1 MTGRIP
7 ELCYIVTKLSQKMS
21 KPSQADLNTAK
32 HVLRYLSEFGSYV
45 GTCTTGE
52 ITKRFSMF
60 SYSNNLPS
68 SLSDDSEILE
78 YLSTS
83 LTWLENHFPGCG
95 VILAADC
102 NRLDIK
108 FA

>member
-1 MTGRIP
+1 MRQ
-7 ELCYIVTKLSQKMS
+7 LHFLLSFHF
-21 KPSQADLNTAK
+21 K

-45 GTCTTGE
+45 STCTTGE
-52 ITKRFSMF
+52 ITQRFSML

-68 SLSDDSEILE
+68 SLTDDSEILE
-78 YLSTS
+78 YLSTF
-83 LTWLENHFPGCG
+83 LTWVESHFPGCG
-95 VILAADC
+95 VILAGDF